1 MPRSVALAAAGIATA
16 AAFAAA
22 AGAPGYT
29 PNERE
34 LRMLMTD
41 FKFISLVVPCVA
53 PNARRF
59 IAAEWIR
66 TAFHDAAT
74 YDAATGTGGIDGSL
88 WYETDRSENAG
99 FAIPS
104 TLDQFDSFDQ
114 DGVSFADL
122 TVLGGI
128 LATTSAHVHAGIFKR
143 MGFNATE
150 MIELVACGHTMG
162 SVHAQFTPEV
172 TDLVAA
178 PFDSTRLIFD
188 NTVAVEWIKGI
199 SNNTLAK
206 PPGAGGPET
215 RSDANIFEI
224 DGNKTMSD
232 LASSKQAFDNACA
245 RVFTRLF
252 DEAIP
257 RGTVL
262 SNPIEPFPVSI
273 GFDNRLINENFWLR
287 APTIRLWNMAGKYK
301 SVSLNYL
308 TRNGAVG
315 TQPFFSLSATPRVF
329 MNGRLHLFDFST
341 EIPIDP
347 VEGISAMKVTVV
359 MNDGTVYDDKDGGS
373 LYPIDDSIRIDTGS
387 SFTCQIKNA
396 AAGTAGLNITA
407 LVYGGPGQDVQFILK
422 HTDRSVAPRVR
433 GYYRRQRDGT
443 PYSYYNVFIPDIAA
457 FNNGQGVREFGVA
470 LVRPNGEVVDL
481 SQGVWYKVVNII
493 NCKATGIVPTEPV
506 VFITPTPSPTVSPT
520 PASTM
525 PATSD
530 VPTPSSSSDIP
541 TPSSSDVPTPSSTDL
556 PTPSSTNL
564 PASSP
569 ADTPSPS
576 SSEPTTPSATE
587 SPCTTTAIDTPSPTP
602 ATTPTTTSTKRGYG
616 SNPNT
621 SSPLGSS
628 SQFPTPAPTPVPT
641 PAPEPSQPAPAPQ
654 PYPTTTP
661 IVPIETPHPAISS
674 TACEGT
680 PANTLASTPV
690 VTEEPNPDIISSFA
704 TGLLPGLVGYAMS
717 LVVGWAALF

>member
-1 MPRSVALAAAGIATA
+1 MATVARGRRRSKGPISEAEQGGLGAGLLQNPIRGLHPTTAAHAPQKPHRGAVSGRNMPRSVALAAAGIATA

-128 LATTSAHVHAGIFKR
+128 LATTSCGGPDVPFRYGRADTRSANSPGLLPSAHVHAGIFKR

-506 VFITPTPSPTVSPT
+506 VFITPTPSPT
-520 PASTM
+520 
-525 PATSD
+525 
-530 VPTPSSSSDIP
+530 
-541 TPSSSDVPTPSSTDL
+541 
-556 PTPSSTNL
+556 
-564 PASSP
+564 
-569 ADTPSPS
+569 
-576 SSEPTTPSATE
+576 
-587 SPCTTTAIDTPSPTP
+587 
-602 ATTPTTTSTKRGYG
+602 
-616 SNPNT
+616 
-621 SSPLGSS
+621 
-628 SQFPTPAPTPVPT
+628 
-641 PAPEPSQPAPAPQ
+641 PAPAPQ